1 MTIFDTIVA
10 QKRQEVARR
19 RAITPSRQLQ
29 NWPLFKRQPLSM
41 SLALTATT
49 SSGIIAECKQKTT
62 SRGHVSDQM
71 SVRETA
77 AGYVRA
83 GAACLSVLTDGP
95 FFGGYTDDL
104 IQARLG
110 NPSTPILRKDF
121 IVDPYQILEAKA
133 VGADCILLMAACLQ
147 PNDVI
152 EYSQLAHALGMEVL
166 LEVGSAAEIEGYLH
180 ESIDLVGVS
189 QCAGNG
195 CVMSAE
201 IATQLATLIPDQF
214 VKVAQSGKQSAS
226 SILALKQAGYQG
238 FLLGDSLLCSVMKK
252 GAGKPAIPGMSS
264 AGRFTPNQ
272 QTHFQPSSFP
282 VYF

>member
-41 SLALTATT
+41 SQSLTVTT
-49 SSGIIAECKQKTT
+49 SWGIIAECKQKTT
-62 SRGHVSDQM
+62 ASGFVSDQM
-71 SVRETA
+71 SIRETA
-77 AGYVRA
+77 VGYVRA

-133 VGADCILLMAACLQ
+133 IGTDCILLMAACLQ
-147 PNDVI
+147 PDDVF
-152 EYSQLAHALGMEVL
+152 EYSQLAHALGMEVM
-166 LEVGSAAEIEGYLH
+166 LEVGSAAEVESYLH
-180 ESIDLVGVS
+180 KHIDLVGVS

-195 CVMSAE
+195 CVTSAE
-201 IATQLATLIPDQF
+201 IATQLATYIPDQF
-214 VKVAQSGKQSAS
+214 VKVVQRGKQSAG

-238 FLLGDSLLCSVMKK
+238 FLLGESLLCSVLKK
-252 GAGKPAIPGMSS
+252 GVGKPAIPGMSS

-272 QTHFQPSSFP
+272 QARFQPSLFP